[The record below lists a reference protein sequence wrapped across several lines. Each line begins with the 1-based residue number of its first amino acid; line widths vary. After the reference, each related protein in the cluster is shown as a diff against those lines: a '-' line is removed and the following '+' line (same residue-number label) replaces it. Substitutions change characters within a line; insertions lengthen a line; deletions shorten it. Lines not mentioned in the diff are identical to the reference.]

1 MVGRGIIVLHI
12 FPHENTSRALPQEL
26 YRAYRSNSGRRKN
39 RYKYSGLNLSKTE
52 TLNTQ
57 YIEEIKYVQE
67 LSLKAKATLS
77 PRLDVS
83 GTYAKYLGA
92 TNLYDCKGTPSRLAL
107 VSIKVLLVLIPLIA
121 SIPYLLL

>member
-1 MVGRGIIVLHI
+1 MEEEESLYYTYLSTKTLLLR
-12 FPHENTSRALPQEL
+12 FPKNCIEYIGQIQD
-26 YRAYRSNSGRRKN
+26 GGKN